1 MISIGRIT
9 TIAGV
14 TPPAL
19 VRPSA
24 LARFWGIHIRTLLG
38 WIQQGRLAALRSPG
52 NHLRLRI
59 ADVRAFCEREGMPI
73 PPFVTPPPRR
83 AVLSG
88 LSDAA
93 VRTLGRS
100 LKAAQVSV
108 VVTDDPYA
116 GLVATAAAP
125 TALLVMG
132 ATFPRFDAAA
142 AVRAVTSGPSAEGLV
157 VTVVGASTRAAAERL
172 RDAGAARVL
181 SRAYERELPAVV
193 RELLALD
200 AQ

>member
-1 MISIGRIT
+1 
-9 TIAGV
+9 
-14 TPPAL
+14 

-24 LARFWGIHIRTLLG
+24 LARFWGIHIKTLGG

-52 NHLRLRI
+52 NQLRLRV

-73 PPFVTPPPRR
+73 PPFVTPPLKR
-83 AVLSG
+83 AVLAG
-88 LSDAA
+88 LSDAGA
-93 VRTLGRS
+93 RALARS
-100 LKAAQVSV
+100 LKSASVSL

-116 GLVATAAAP
+116 GLVATATAP

-132 ATFPRFDAAA
+132 AAFPRFDAAA

-157 VTVVGASTRAAAERL
+157 VAVVGASTRAVAERL
-172 RDAGAARVL
+172 REAGAARVL
-181 SRAYERELPAVV
+181 SRGYERELPAVV

-200 AQ
+200 SQ